1 MTSAAIFGG
10 ANTLHAQEK
19 VNSATMTP
27 EVFKIEGSTK
37 NNKFRNDGL
46 CNPAITIRPYQLLS
60 IVCIIGGA
68 KCPQMETS
76 KAAEV
81 INRLKK
87 NPTATIRLASNVDEI
102 PHFTS
107 LTPTEH
113 ASPDTSGIMNRKRD
127 LDVLQRLGLV
137 PGDTRRA
144 RYLFELLFSR
154 IETPNN
160 ICAYNTSGWH
170 GCSLAQSGAY
180 EKIHA
185 KGWEAVVY
193 SRSDQERAEYRKR
206 NAKLI
211 AKNDKLF
218 IRPHHLMCLSC
229 WYGDGMNLAPRS
241 NDTIYEILMRIRKDP
256 DIPITLIEG
265 TCMACDCCDGF
276 HPPTGRCVHS
286 CGLIRDYKKDLDCF
300 QKLGLM
306 PGSTM
311 KARELF
317 SLLYERIPST
327 RDICAYGD
335 GIVRSNEWA
344 ICGNPD
350 GNPGYF
356 TARETGIFKD

>member
-229 WYGDGMNLAPRS
+229 WYGNGMNLAPRS

-276 HPPTGRCVHS
+276 HPPTVYFP
-286 CGLIRDYKKDLDCF
+286 LIVKEAIMIEPTETESKETIDEFVKVMIDARNLAQNNPERLKNAPLNTCIKRPDEVLAARQLNIRYKPEDRV
-300 QKLGLM
+300 
-306 PGSTM
+306 S
-311 KARELF
+311 
-317 SLLYERIPST
+317 
-327 RDICAYGD
+327 
-335 GIVRSNEWA
+335 
-344 ICGNPD
+344 
-350 GNPGYF
+350 
-356 TARETGIFKD
+356 